1 MQYAVYCIVYNMA
14 VRYCNTVTSERAQD
28 FRYTNR
34 GNCVTIDN
42 VDDSDQFY
50 EMSESM
56 FNLGITEEQQ
66 LFMYSVLAAVLHM
79 GNIRFVEERNDS
91 CSIPVS

>member
-1 MQYAVYCIVYNMA
+1 M
-14 VRYCNTVTSERAQD
+14 
-28 FRYTNR
+28 
-34 GNCVTIDN
+34 TIDN

-79 GNIRFVEERNDS
+79 GNIRFVEEQNDS